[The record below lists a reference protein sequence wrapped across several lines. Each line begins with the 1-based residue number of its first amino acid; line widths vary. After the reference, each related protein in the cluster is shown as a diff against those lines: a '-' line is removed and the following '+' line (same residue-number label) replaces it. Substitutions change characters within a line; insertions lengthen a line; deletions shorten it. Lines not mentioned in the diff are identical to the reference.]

1 MIQMCNTCNGMRQ
14 FCPFSCDRRYYH
26 VQRNGSIGVFIY
38 HKNISELHFFEHW
51 FQNLH
56 FLGKLPKTHQYQKS
70 LPCEYAWQTESETGV
85 KSDFTFYYGPPIES
99 ANSAIM
105 KALLKLTSLPKFLT
119 LVVGTKVRISMR
131 NQLAFPIC
139 VSMCVCF
146 TWVSFRMS
154 LSSSSPLRRVWK
166 MDM

>member
-38 HKNISELHFFEHW
+38 HKNISELHFL
-51 FQNLH
+51 NIDSITYI
-56 FLGKLPKTHQYQKS
+56 FLENYQKNTNTKKKPR

-85 KSDFTFYYGPPIES
+85 KSDFTFYFGPPIKRT
-99 ANSAIM
+99 NSAIM

-139 VSMCVCF
+139 VSVCVF
-146 TWVSFRMS
+146 Y
-154 LSSSSPLRRVWK
+154 LS
-166 MDM
+166 